1 MDADPPTHHCHS
13 GGCSVRPFA
22 FRCQLQRQILL
33 STHTKNTDRQISF
46 SLFSNLSLSPA
57 PNLEGKKRNKRER
70 DPNCCL
76 VVIIELVKVPQFT
89 RPHRSEWWA
98 PSDWLRPQS
107 SATLEPFR
115 HRSLLL
121 RPSVLLAHG
130 LSPAKGNSF
139 FHHIKVT

>member
-1 MDADPPTHHCHS
+1 MRIRRHIIAILAVARFGHLLLDVNFKDKYCCRRTLRTQT
-13 GGCSVRPFA
+13 GKLA
-22 FRCQLQRQILL
+22 FHFFKFV
-33 STHTKNTDRQISF
+33 TF
-46 SLFSNLSLSPA
+46 SCPKF
-57 PNLEGKKRNKRER
+57 GRKKRNKRER